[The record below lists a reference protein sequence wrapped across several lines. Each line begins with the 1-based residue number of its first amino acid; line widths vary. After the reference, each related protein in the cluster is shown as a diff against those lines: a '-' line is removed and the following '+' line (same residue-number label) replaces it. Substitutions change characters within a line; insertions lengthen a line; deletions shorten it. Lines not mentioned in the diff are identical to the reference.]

1 MIVCALVWYGM
12 LLVFAHM
19 PTALSGTLIL
29 ILAGFSQSLSLVPLS
44 VILLRTS
51 DEALRGRVMGVRM
64 LAIYGLPVGLL
75 TAGALIER
83 IGFYTTLMA
92 YGLGGLTCI
101 VAIAIYWR
109 ADIWPAHARAN
120 AA

>member
-1 MIVCALVWYGM
+1 
-12 LLVFAHM
+12 
-19 PTALSGTLIL
+19 
-29 ILAGFSQSLSLVPLS
+29 
-44 VILLRTS
+44 
-51 DEALRGRVMGVRM
+51 MGVRM

-92 YGLGGLTCI
+92 YGLIGVVCTI
-101 VAIAIYWR
+101 AIATYWR
-109 ADIWPAHARAN
+109 SEIWPANARAN